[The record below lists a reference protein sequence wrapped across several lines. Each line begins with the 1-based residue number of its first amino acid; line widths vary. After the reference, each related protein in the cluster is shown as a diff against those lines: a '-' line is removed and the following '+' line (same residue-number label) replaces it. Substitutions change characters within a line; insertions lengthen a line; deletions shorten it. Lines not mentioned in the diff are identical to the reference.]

1 MIDAATLAALAAF
14 PERLSIQYVS
24 IPVAG
29 RRWMPPS
36 WSGMVGERFN
46 VSEQVSHLADIE
58 TAYHH
63 RFQRLLTEDCPEL
76 VSLDGE
82 RLAFERSYATAN
94 CEKALEAF
102 GTSRAGTMEI
112 LTRLSEVE
120 LARRG
125 TLEDFGGVTIDG
137 LAHHLCAHDHLH
149 LAAIQWLRGQ
159 MTSTGHGDLRA
170 DSRAAPRC
178 RTVS

>member
-1 MIDAATLAALAAF
+1 MIDAATLTALATF
-14 PERLSIQYVS
+14 PEQLSIHYASV
-24 IPVAG
+24 PLAG

-36 WSGMVGERFN
+36 WNGILGERFN
-46 VSEQVSHLADIE
+46 ASEQVSHLADIE

-112 LTRLSEVE
+112 LTRLSEIE
-120 LARRG
+120 RARCG
-125 TLEDFGGVTIDG
+125 TLEDLGGVTIDG

-149 LAAIQWLRGQ
+149 LAGIQWLRGQ
-159 MTSTGHGDLRA
+159 MTSAGHGDLHA
-170 DSRAAPRC
+170 ESRDTPRC